1 MTDFIYYFLI
11 AGIFFFLGFGLGY
24 KFKVTKMDGDL
35 CIATDED
42 GDYIFLRLNEPVDN
56 LKKQHL
62 VELKVTMN
70 ATRD

>member
-1 MTDFIYYFLI
+1 MTDLVYYVLI

-24 KFKVTKMDGDL
+24 KFKVKKMDGDL

-42 GDYIFLRLNEPVDN
+42 GDYIFLRLNEPVEN
-56 LKKQHL
+56 LKKHNL

-70 ATRD
+70 APRD